1 MVEFVDASPVLVWRF
16 AAPMLV
22 VSSGPFGGGLG
33 SRDWVLNATVPLD
46 YDRDDPD
53 VHVRELASS
62 LGLTGSGTGLLT
74 AVDVREVVT
83 RTDEDV
89 TVHATTG
96 LGGMPIWAAA
106 PSSVVEPP
114 RVGTINVV
122 AFLPVRLS
130 DAAMVNAV
138 ATVAE
143 AKAQALVEAGVS
155 GTGTCTDAVVLACP
169 ATGAA
174 EAYGGPRSV
183 VGSALARATHAAI
196 SSAL

>member
-1 MVEFVDASPVLVWRF
+1 MVELVGGFPVLVWRF

-33 SRDWVLNATVPLD
+33 PRDWVLNATVPLD

-53 VHVRELASS
+53 VHVGELATS
-62 LGLTGSGTGLLT
+62 LGLNGSGTGLLT

-83 RTDEDV
+83 RVDEGV
-89 TVHATTG
+89 TAHATTG
-96 LGGMPIWAAA
+96 LGGMPAWAAA
-106 PSSVVEPP
+106 PAVASPP

-130 DAAMVNAV
+130 DAAMINAV

-143 AKAQALVEAGVS
+143 AKAQALFEAGVP

-169 ATGAA
+169 LAGDA
-174 EAYGGPRSV
+174 EPYGGPRSV
-183 VGSALARATHAAI
+183 VGSALARAAHGAI
-196 SSAL
+196 RSAL